1 MRATTRVLGV
11 VQAGGAGSRMDVLT
25 RERAKPALPFGGSYR
40 LVDFALSTLAGSG
53 VTDVWLS
60 VQYRAGSLHG
70 HVAGG
75 RPWDLD
81 RTRGGLRWLVPEE
94 GGGSP
99 TQEGFAEGNAD
110 DLHQYVDAIDSFGSD
125 VVVVTSADQVLG
137 VDLRPVIDEHLA
149 SGADAT
155 LLTTEV
161 TRTRAREKT
170 VVVTGRGGA
179 VRRVEEKPDDPSAT
193 TIAAEVFVYRREVLV
208 DALGALRRDVAVRD
222 GDADD
227 LGDFSEHLLPGL
239 VERADVRAVPLPGYW
254 ADCGTPAAYLAAH
267 RDLVAGRVGLMTDPP
282 VPLLTRWP
290 ERRPAV
296 VASGA
301 VVEDSWLAPGCDVRG
316 TVHRS
321 VIGPGVVVEAGAV
334 VEDSVLMEDGLVR
347 RDARVA
353 TAVLDERVVVGRG
366 ARVGRLPTATRLA
379 DSHVTLLGR
388 DASVAAGAELDPGAR
403 MEPGATA

>member
-1 MRATTRVLGV
+1 MRSTTRVLGV

-25 RERAKPALPFGGSYR
+25 RERAKPALPFAGSYR
-40 LVDFALSTLAGSG
+40 LVDFALSSLAGSG
-53 VTDVWLS
+53 ITDVWLS

-99 TQEGFAEGNAD
+99 GQEGLAEGNAD
-110 DLHQYVDAIDSFGSD
+110 DLHQYIDAIDSFGAD

-137 VDLRPVIDEHLA
+137 VDLRPVVDEHVA
-149 SGADAT
+149 AGADCT

-161 TRTRAREKT
+161 TRTRARDKT
-170 VVVTGRGGA
+170 VVVTGRGGR
-179 VRRVEEKPDDPSAT
+179 VRRVEEKPSDPSGT
-193 TIAAEVFVYRREVLV
+193 TIAAEVFVYRREALV
-208 DALGALRRDVAVRD
+208 EALGDLRRDVAARD

-227 LGDFSEHLLPGL
+227 LGDFSDLLLPGL
-239 VERADVRAVPLPGYW
+239 VERATVRAAALSGYW

-267 RDLVAGRVGLMTDPP
+267 RDLVAGRVDLMTDPP

-296 VASGA
+296 VTAGA

-316 TVHRS
+316 TVRRS
-321 VIGPGVVVEAGAV
+321 VIGPGVVIEAGAV
-334 VEDSVLMEDGLVR
+334 VEDSVLMEDGVVR

-353 TAVLDERVVVGRG
+353 TSVLDERVVVGRG

-388 DASVAAGAELDPGAR
+388 DASVAAGADLAAGAR

>member
-1 MRATTRVLGV
+1 MRSATRVLGV

-25 RERAKPALPFGGSYR
+25 RERAKPALPFAGSYR

-75 RPWDLD
+75 RSWDLD

-99 TQEGFAEGNAD
+99 GQEGFAAGNAD
-110 DLHQYVDAIDSFGSD
+110 DLHQYVDAVESFGAD

-137 VDLRPVIDEHLA
+137 VDLRPIVDDHLA
-149 SGADAT
+149 RGVDCT
-155 LLTTEV
+155 VLTTEV
-161 TRTRAREKT
+161 TRRRARDKT
-170 VVVTGRGGA
+170 VVVTGPDGR
-179 VRRVEEKPDDPSAT
+179 VRRVLEKPQDPPVT
-193 TIAAEVFVYRREVLV
+193 TIAAEVFVYRPQTLV
-208 DALGALRRDVAVRD
+208 DALGALRRDLGVQDEGA
-222 GDADD
+222 GS
-227 LGDFSEHLLPGL
+227 LGDFSERLLPRL
-239 VERADVRAVPLPGYW
+239 VEDATVRAVPLPGYW

-267 RDLVAGRVGLMTDPP
+267 RDLVAGRVDVVSDPP

-290 ERRPAV
+290 ERVPAV
-296 VASGA
+296 AARGA
-301 VVEDSWLAPGCDVRG
+301 RVEDAWLSPGSQVRG
-316 TVHRS
+316 TVRRS

-334 VEDSVLMEDGLVR
+334 VEDSVLMEDVVVR
-347 RDARVA
+347 RDARVT
-353 TAVLDERVVVGRG
+353 TAVLDDRVEVGRR
-366 ARVGRLPTATRLA
+366 ARVGASPAGTRLV

-388 DASVAAGAELDPGAR
+388 EAVVGAGDTLTPGAR
-403 MEPGATA
+403 LEPGASS